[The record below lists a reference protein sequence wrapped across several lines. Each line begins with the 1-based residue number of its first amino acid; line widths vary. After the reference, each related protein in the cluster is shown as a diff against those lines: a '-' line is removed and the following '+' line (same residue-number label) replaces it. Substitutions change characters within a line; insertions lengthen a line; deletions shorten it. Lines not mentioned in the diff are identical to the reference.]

1 MRNFFSKAFVL
12 IVMAVATISCKDH
25 YEEVHRPSSE
35 VSGNGVLNVAVEG
48 VSNRVYIDEDY
59 SLFWHADDR
68 IAVFYG
74 NRESVECR
82 FNGATGDANGT
93 ISPVVEL
100 SDDAEQE
107 FDAIY
112 AYYPYSDDVT
122 TDEYEEMHVTLPA
135 VQNYAENGFARGAN
149 PMVAATESL
158 DNHSLMFRNVGSILK
173 LQLWGNTT
181 VRSITVRG
189 NDGEILAGTATL
201 VPYENEAPDFVI
213 DDKYG
218 AESVLLDCGEGVKLS
233 TNKSVPTNFWIV
245 LPPVDFEKGFTIEVV
260 DVEERTFTKSTTK
273 SVSFDRN
280 TIQPM
285 AAVEVAF
292 AREIASN
299 EIWYT
304 TTDGA
309 KLSLSSDKF
318 NVTIASQTKDKDMWV
333 VKFNGDITTLN
344 TKAFDSQSRLKS
356 ITLPEGVTTIG
367 DYAFYS
373 CESLKTVNIPSTI
386 QRIGESAFRYC
397 DAITELTISA
407 MPESFGSAPFDNST
421 IQTLTVDC
429 NLDGVVALDNGTLDS
444 DPLFYGASITNIVF
458 TPKVDSIGDYSFIAC
473 SSLESVTMSYGVES
487 VGSGVFMDCKSLTEV
502 TFPESVT
509 SIGDMV
515 LNGCTYLTSVTC
527 LATTPPT
534 LGSNAFPNS
543 VKVHVPEKSILT
555 YKSAPEWQ
563 NYKLTNLESE
573 AYVSTDYSKDGRVT
587 ALQLAS
593 KGAGINVVITG
604 DGFSDRQIDAGIF
617 ESQCRKGMEAMFSEE
632 PFKSFRNLFN
642 VYMIMAV
649 SKYEGIDGE
658 QSANHSVFGTY
669 FGEGTEIIGYD
680 DKVNTYAQRVVT
692 EEQLDNT
699 LVIVILNSD
708 YYAGTCYL
716 SIPYV
721 RDPELYYD
729 GYFGDGPAIAYFTTC
744 GDEDTFRRML
754 MHEACG
760 HGFAKL
766 GDEYFYSGNGMI
778 TNRDYWT
785 YYYDLEPL
793 NWYKNVHPQM
803 DGTPTAET
811 VKWSYFL
818 ADVRYQ
824 YDGLGIFKGGLTYP
838 EGVYRPTDYSFMR
851 SNYGGFNAPSR
862 EAIYRRIHYLAYGLD
877 WEYNYEEF
885 VKYDAINR
893 KSEPAATTLEAMPSV
908 VYGEAEMMHCPPK
921 ITIR

>member
-1 MRNFFSKAFVL
+1 
-12 IVMAVATISCKDH
+12 
-25 YEEVHRPSSE
+25 
-35 VSGNGVLNVAVEG
+35 
-48 VSNRVYIDEDY
+48 
-59 SLFWHADDR
+59 
-68 IAVFYG
+68 
-74 NRESVECR
+74 
-82 FNGATGDANGT
+82 
-93 ISPVVEL
+93 
-100 SDDAEQE
+100 
-107 FDAIY
+107 
-112 AYYPYSDDVT
+112 
-122 TDEYEEMHVTLPA
+122 
-135 VQNYAENGFARGAN
+135 
-149 PMVAATESL
+149 
-158 DNHSLMFRNVGSILK
+158 
-173 LQLWGNTT
+173 
-181 VRSITVRG
+181 
-189 NDGEILAGTATL
+189 
-201 VPYENEAPDFVI
+201 
-213 DDKYG
+213 
-218 AESVLLDCGEGVKLS
+218 
-233 TNKSVPTNFWIV
+233 
-245 LPPVDFEKGFTIEVV
+245 
-260 DVEERTFTKSTTK
+260 
-273 SVSFDRN
+273 
-280 TIQPM
+280 
-285 AAVEVAF
+285 
-292 AREIASN
+292 
-299 EIWYT
+299 
-304 TTDGA
+304 
-309 KLSLSSDKF
+309 
-318 NVTIASQTKDKDMWV
+318 
-333 VKFNGDITTLN
+333 
-344 TKAFDSQSRLKS
+344 
-356 ITLPEGVTTIG
+356 
-367 DYAFYS
+367 
-373 CESLKTVNIPSTI
+373 
-386 QRIGESAFRYC
+386 
-397 DAITELTISA
+397 
-407 MPESFGSAPFDNST
+407 
-421 IQTLTVDC
+421 
-429 NLDGVVALDNGTLDS
+429 
-444 DPLFYGASITNIVF
+444 
-458 TPKVDSIGDYSFIAC
+458 
-473 SSLESVTMSYGVES
+473 
-487 VGSGVFMDCKSLTEV
+487 
-502 TFPESVT
+502 
-509 SIGDMV
+509 
-515 LNGCTYLTSVTC
+515 
-527 LATTPPT
+527 

-563 NYKLTNLESE
+563 NYRLTNLESE
-573 AYVSTDYSKDGRVT
+573 AYVSTDYSKDGQVT
-587 ALQLAS
+587 TLQLAS
-593 KGAGINVVITG
+593 KGAGINVIIMG

-658 QSANHSVFGTY
+658 QSANHSVFGSY
-669 FGEGTEIIGYD
+669 FGDGTEIIGND
-680 DKVNTYAQRVVT
+680 AKVNSYAQRVVT

-818 ADVRYQ
+818 ADERYQ

-851 SNYGGFNAPSR
+851 SNNGGFNAPSR

-877 WEYNYEEF
+877 WEYDYEKF
-885 VKYDAINR
+885 VEYDAINR
-893 KSEPAATTLEAMPSV
+893 KSAPAATTLEAMPSV